1 MIYNELKQRGTA
13 DFPIEYHY
21 IDEKHAR
28 YEMSAHWHSEIE
40 IIRIVS
46 GTLNVKLNSKNYI
59 ANKGDII
66 FVNSETVHRANPNQ
80 CVYECVIFNPEFLC
94 IGTFSCRFFIES
106 LINREYTIT
115 EFSKND
121 NSEFI
126 NTANRIFDSMKQ
138 KSSGQKFKV
147 IGYLYELFGII
158 TDNHTYS
165 SITGDSAVTENR
177 NIPKLKRVLMFIRDN
192 YNRKLT
198 LDEMSA
204 SVDMSPKYFCS
215 FFKKM
220 TGKTPIEYLN
230 SYRIEKAT
238 QKLLNSDLSVTEIAY
253 SCGFNDLSYFIK
265 TFKSIKKIPPAHLRK
280 G

>member
-21 IDEKHAR
+21 IDEKHSR
-28 YEMSAHWHSEIE
+28 YDMSAHWHSEIE

-46 GTLNVKLNSKNYI
+46 GTLNVKLNSNNYI
-59 ANKGDII
+59 ASEGDII
-66 FVNSETVHRANPNQ
+66 FVNSETVHRATPNR
-80 CVYECVIFNPEFLC
+80 CVYECVIFNPEFLN
-94 IGTFSCRFFIES
+94 IGTFSCKFFIES
-106 LINREYTIT
+106 LINHEYTIC
-115 EFSKND
+115 EFVQGD
-121 NSEFI
+121 NSDFI
-126 NTANRIFDSMKQ
+126 HIANRIFDTMKQ

-158 TDNHTYS
+158 TDNHLYS
-165 SITGDSAVTENR
+165 SITGDSAVTENK
-177 NIPKLKRVLMFIRDN
+177 NIPKLKRVLRFIRDN

-198 LDEMSA
+198 LDEMSQ
-204 SVDMSPKYFCS
+204 SVDMSPKYFCF

-230 SYRIEKAT
+230 SYRVEKAT

-265 TFKSIKKIPPAHLRK
+265 TFKSIKKIPPAQLRK